1 METTDFLIV
10 GAGIVGLAV
19 ANELRQRYPN
29 ASIIVL
35 EKESKVGCHASGR
48 NSGVLHSGIY
58 YSPGTLKAKF
68 CAEGARRMLSFAREN
83 GVAHRVAGKVILAA
97 GPEGLP
103 GLERLEQNAKANG
116 IRANRLSAKEL
127 KEIEPHAAPG
137 EALRCLDTAVVD
149 APGVV
154 RALAQKVESSG
165 TRLFFGEEVTAAE
178 ESVVITRA
186 GRCFRFEKMINC
198 AGAHADKIA
207 RLFGL
212 AKDHV
217 LVPFKGLYWKL
228 RKGGDHWVKESLYPV
243 PDLNFPFLGI
253 HLTRGVSGDVYVG
266 PTAIPA
272 LGRENYGVLQGI
284 APTES
289 VEIVSRLTGMYI
301 QKDPT
306 FRRLVNREV
315 GHYVKS
321 NFLKAVHRLVP
332 NLPEEDLI
340 PSDKVGIRPQLVR
353 RSGGLEMDFLIE
365 QKINSVHVLNA
376 ISPAFTCAFSFA
388 PSVVDQSCFRSTG
401 RNPSALSIRP
411 SAVGENFTLV
421 PLG

>member
-1 METTDFLIV
+1 MESSDFLIV

-19 ANELRQRYPN
+19 AKELRQRYSK

-35 EKESKVGCHASGR
+35 EKESQVGCHASGR

-58 YSPGTLKAKF
+58 YAPGTLKARF
-68 CAEGARRMLSFAREN
+68 CAQGAQRMLAFAKEN

-97 GPEGLP
+97 GPEDLS

-116 IRANRLSAKEL
+116 IRTTRLSAKML

-137 EALRCLDTAVVD
+137 EALHCLDTGVVD
-149 APGVV
+149 APGIV

-165 TRLFFGEEVTAAE
+165 TRFFFGEEVIAAE
-178 ESVVITRA
+178 ESVLVTRT
-186 GRCFRFEKMINC
+186 GRRFHFEKMINC

-228 RKGGDHWVKESLYPV
+228 RKGGDHWVRESLYPV

-253 HLTRGVSGDVYVG
+253 HLTRGVGWDVYVG

-272 LGRENYGVLQGI
+272 LGRENYGLMKGI
-284 APTES
+284 TPGEGA
-289 VEIVSRLTGMYI
+289 EILGRLLKMYV
-301 QKDPT
+301 QKEPT
-306 FRRLVNREV
+306 FRWLVNREM
-315 GHYVKS
+315 GHYVKAG
-321 NFLKAVHRLVP
+321 FLKAVRRLVP
-332 NLPEEDLI
+332 NLLGEDLI
-340 PSDKVGIRPQLVR
+340 PSNKVGIRPQLVR
-353 RSGGLEMDFLIE
+353 RTGELEMDFQVEKTDRTLHI
-365 QKINSVHVLNA
+365 LNA
-376 ISPAFTCAFSFA
+376 ISPAFTCSLAAA
-388 PSVVDQSCFRSTG
+388 PFF
-401 RNPSALSIRP
+401 LS
-411 SAVGENFTLV
+411 
-421 PLG
+421 LGDAT

>member
-1 METTDFLIV
+1 MESADFLVV
-10 GAGIVGLAV
+10 GAGIVGLAM
-19 ANELRQRYPN
+19 ANELRQRHPK

-68 CAEGARRMLSFAREN
+68 CAEGARRMLAFAREN

-97 GPEGLP
+97 GPEDLP

-116 IRANRLSAKEL
+116 IRATRLSAKAL

-137 EALRCLDTAVVD
+137 EALHCLDTAVVD

-165 TRLFFGEEVTAAE
+165 THLFFGEEVTAVE
-178 ESVVITRA
+178 ESELITHSGQR
-186 GRCFRFEKMINC
+186 FHFEKMINC

-212 AKDHV
+212 AKEHV
-217 LVPFKGLYWKL
+217 LVPFKGLYWKM

-272 LGRENYGVLQGI
+272 LSRENYGMLQGL
-284 APTES
+284 APRES
-289 VEIVSRLTGMYI
+289 IEIVSRLTGMYF

-321 NFLKAVHRLVP
+321 IFLKAVRRLIP
-332 NLPEEDLI
+332 NLSEKDLV

-353 RSGGLEMDFLIE
+353 RSGGLEMDFHLE
-365 QKINSVHVLNA
+365 QTESSLHVLNA
-376 ISPAFTCAFSFA
+376 ISPAFTCAFPFA
-388 PSVVDQSCFRSTG
+388 DY
-401 RNPSALSIRP
+401 ALSLRMKTSKKKLI
-411 SAVGENFTLV
+411 SLDSLSGSIGVFS
-421 PLG
+421 